1 MEFQEMLRI
10 LQNPPDTLSV
20 RKYRQYEAAWNYFM
34 EDFRSVMEATV
45 VKYCGRNKFGTN
57 REYRDFIDDCVAEV
71 LLILVKDNNR
81 AICRFKGTTRA
92 QFASYLWI
100 ITKNA
105 TYKLAP
111 RDYTEGIT
119 EGSILP
125 QSTRRDIFNE
135 ISVRIRE
142 MQNIAEKKGRKAKNR
157 HRDSTIYFFSDQ
169 LVDLGLG
176 GFTDQE
182 ICRIPFLQDASENV
196 VRLAKFRIR
205 RLLQLSGGKYGL

>member
-1 MEFQEMLRI
+1 MEFQEMLEI
-10 LQNPPDTLSV
+10 LQNPPDTPSG

-45 VKYCGRNKFGTN
+45 VRYCGRNKFGSN
-57 REYRDFIDDCVAEV
+57 RAYRDFIDDCVAEV

-81 AICRFKGTTRA
+81 AIRSFKGKTRG
-92 QFASYLWI
+92 QFASYLWQ
-100 ITKNA
+100 ITRHV
-105 TYKLAP
+105 TFKLAP
-111 RDYTEGIT
+111 RDNTEVIS

-125 QSTRRDIFNE
+125 PSTRRDIFNE

-142 MQNIAEKKGRKAKNR
+142 MQDIAEKKGRKAKNR

-182 ICRIPFLQDASENV
+182 ICRIPFLQGTSENV